1 MGPWEATEGFRGK
14 KNNNTE
20 KLNFGGKN
28 LGIDIGCRAGERW
41 VKGDHLG
48 TRHSRPRVIPQ
59 AHPRAALM
67 GGR

>member
-1 MGPWEATEGFRGK
+1 MGLWEATEGFRGK
-14 KNNNTE
+14 KKHRKAE
-20 KLNFGGKN
+20 LWGKN

-41 VKGDHLG
+41 VKGDRLG